1 MKNVAIKYYKWM
13 ALPTKTEE
21 MDKTKR
27 VIFIITLFNTSF
39 LILLAGGTSQL
50 SQLFSIFG
58 RSQGKNPDF
67 TSNWYH

>member
-39 LILLAGGTSQL
+39 LILLAGGTS
-50 SQLFSIFG
+50 
-58 RSQGKNPDF
+58 
-67 TSNWYH
+67 